1 MGKTPDKNK
10 VLVALSGG
18 VDSAAAAVLLRR
30 AGMDVTGVYIC
41 MQKDSPE
48 KLHGRACCSPQ
59 DAADA
64 GKIASRLGIN
74 FTVLDA
80 NEAFEN
86 IKDEFA
92 SSYEHGRTP
101 NPCIVCNQRIKFGKL
116 FDLADSMGV
125 HYVVTGHYAKIVND
139 HGVSEIHRAA
149 AQKKDQSYV
158 LFNIA
163 RCRLERILFPLGD
176 LNDKAITRDIVQ
188 QAGLTVFDKPESQE
202 ICFAPQDDYRSV
214 LEGRADRAL
223 MPGPILDSLG
233 RQIGTHDGYGL
244 FTIGQRK
251 GIKIAA
257 QDPLYVNAI
266 DPAGSS
272 ITVGTRQE
280 LDSIGLKAS
289 GANWLADIPESFR
302 CKVQIRY
309 NNRGADAAVC
319 RTGEKTFEVVFDA
332 PVFAVTPGQAAVL
345 YDGDKLLGGGWI
357 DSAIKN

>member
-1 MGKTPDKNK
+1 MSQTPDKNK

-18 VDSAAAAVLLRR
+18 VDSAAAAVLLCR
-30 AGMDVTGVYIC
+30 AGMDVTAVYIC

-64 GKIASRLGIN
+64 AKIASRLGID
-74 FTVLDA
+74 FAVLDA
-80 NEAFEN
+80 NEAFET

-92 SSYEHGRTP
+92 SSYENGRTP

-116 FDLADSMGV
+116 FDLADSVGAQFV
-125 HYVVTGHYAKIVND
+125 ATGHYAKIVND
-139 HGVSEIHRAA
+139 NGIPVIQRAA

-158 LFNIA
+158 LFNIQRA
-163 RCRLERILFPLGD
+163 RLDRILFPLGD
-176 LNDKAITRDIVQ
+176 LSDKAVTRDIVQ
-188 QAGLTVFDKPESQE
+188 QAELPVFDKPESQE
-202 ICFAPQDDYRSV
+202 ICFAPRDDYRSV
-214 LEGRADRAL
+214 LQGRADRAL
-223 MPGPILDSLG
+223 VPGPILDCAG

-244 FTIGQRK
+244 FTVGQRK

-257 QDPLYVNAI
+257 KDPLYVVAI
-266 DPAGSS
+266 DPACFSV
-272 ITVGTRQE
+272 TVGSRRD

-289 GANWLADIPESFR
+289 GANWLADAPESFR

-309 NNRGADAAVC
+309 NNRGTDAVVC
-319 RTGEKTFEVVFDA
+319 RTGEGAFKVIFDA

-345 YDGDKLLGGGWI
+345 YDEDKLLGGGWI
-357 DSAIKN
+357 DEAAKE